1 MMKIEKDKLKNLINE
16 EIQRSFDTSDEGFV
30 AAEEAIEKLESLN
43 ESQKINFLERLFNH
57 INENINI

>member
-1 MMKIEKDKLKNLINE
+1 MKIEKDRLKNLINE

-30 AAEEAIEKLESLN
+30 AAEETIKKLDNLN

-57 INENINI
+57 INENINF

>member
-1 MMKIEKDKLKNLINE
+1 MKIAKEKLKNLINE

-30 AAEEAIEKLESLN
+30 AAEETIQKLETLN
-43 ESQKINFLERLFNH
+43 ETQKINFLERLFTH